1 MRESNLIMTLVRD
14 NLSSFVLE
22 RICTIVMREPSLD
35 VFLPNL
41 ISASALEFYSLN
53 SRVTGV

>member
-1 MRESNLIMTLVRD
+1 MTLVRD
-14 NLSSFVLE
+14 NLPSFVLE
-22 RICTIVMREPSLD
+22 RICTIVMREASLD

-41 ISASALEFYSLN
+41 ISALASALEFYSLN

>member
-1 MRESNLIMTLVRD
+1 MTLVRD
-14 NLSSFVLE
+14 NLPSFVLE
-22 RICTIVMREPSLD
+22 RICTIVRETSLD

>member
-1 MRESNLIMTLVRD
+1 MTLVRD
-14 NLSSFVLE
+14 NLPSFVLE
-22 RICTIVMREPSLD
+22 RICTIVMREASLD

-53 SRVTGV
+53 SRVIGV

>member
-1 MRESNLIMTLVRD
+1 MILVRD
-14 NLSSFVLE
+14 NLSNFVLE
-22 RICTIVMREPSLD
+22 RICTIVMREASLD